1 MWNEYHENIL
11 RQWGEASACYR
22 YMHHRSFLMYK
33 KLSLRFNL
41 PVIVLSTI
49 TGTANFAQTTLPA
62 SIQPA
67 APSIIG
73 GLNLVAGLIA
83 TIMQFLKV
91 NELMENHRTSALGHG
106 SLSRNIRLQ
115 LALPREER
123 KKEGLKFVEECKAT
137 YDSLLEQCPAIPKKI
152 LLNFEKEYPIDGV
165 FTKPEIL
172 NVRPIPPLKL
182 PKTVEP
188 IRAIT
193 KTSTHL
199 SSAQLGITLT
209 TLLTGFVA
217 EPALTR
223 LLTPWLSQLGFSE
236 DSFRTISVV
245 LAMTIATVFSFLIG
259 ELVPKN
265 AALSAPKK
273 VLKMV
278 VGFQLA
284 FTWVFHYLVQF
295 MNNNGNWLV
304 RKFGVEPKEELSSA
318 RTADELASLVRR
330 SATLGSGP

>member
-1 MWNEYHENIL
+1 
-11 RQWGEASACYR
+11 
-22 YMHHRSFLMYK
+22 MYK

-49 TGTANFAQTTLPA
+49 TGTANFAQTTLPV

-172 NVRPIPPLKL
+172 SVRAIPGLKL

-193 KTSTHL
+193 K
-199 SSAQLGITLT
+199 
-209 TLLTGFVA
+209 
-217 EPALTR
+217 
-223 LLTPWLSQLGFSE
+223 
-236 DSFRTISVV
+236 D
-245 LAMTIATVFSFLIG
+245 TVFQRVG
-259 ELVPKN
+259 EY
-265 AALSAPKK
+265 LS
-273 VLKMV
+273 
-278 VGFQLA
+278 
-284 FTWVFHYLVQF
+284 
-295 MNNNGNWLV
+295 
-304 RKFGVEPKEELSSA
+304 PKEEEYEEEEEEEGDMEEE
-318 RTADELASLVRR
+318 TDVEQG
-330 SATLGSGP
+330 TPKE

>member
-1 MWNEYHENIL
+1 MFIYYKMSEEINMEETWNEYHENIL
-11 RQWGEASACYR
+11 RQWGEAAACYR

-91 NELMENHRTSALGHG
+91 NELMENHRTAALGHG

-115 LALPREER
+115 LALPRNER

-137 YDSLLEQCPAIPKKI
+137 YDSLLEQSPPIPKKI

-172 NVRPIPPLKL
+172 SVRAIPSLKL

-193 KTSTHL
+193 K
-199 SSAQLGITLT
+199 
-209 TLLTGFVA
+209 
-217 EPALTR
+217 
-223 LLTPWLSQLGFSE
+223 
-236 DSFRTISVV
+236 D
-245 LAMTIATVFSFLIG
+245 TVFERVGEFL
-259 ELVPKN
+259 
-265 AALSAPKK
+265 A
-273 VLKMV
+273 
-278 VGFQLA
+278 
-284 FTWVFHYLVQF
+284 
-295 MNNNGNWLV
+295 
-304 RKFGVEPKEELSSA
+304 PKEEEEYEEVEEE
-318 RTADELASLVRR
+318 DEEEEEV
-330 SATLGSGP
+330 TDVEQGTPKE

>member
-1 MWNEYHENIL
+1 MTEEKKIPIGDLWNEQHEIIL
-11 RQWGEASACYR
+11 RQWGEAAACYR

-49 TGTANFAQTTLPA
+49 TGTANFAQSTLPP

-152 LLNFEKEYPIDGV
+152 LMDFEKEYPIDGV

-172 NVRPIPPLKL
+172 NVRPIPALKL
-182 PKTVEP
+182 PKTIEP

-193 KTSTHL
+193 K
-199 SSAQLGITLT
+199 
-209 TLLTGFVA
+209 
-217 EPALTR
+217 
-223 LLTPWLSQLGFSE
+223 
-236 DSFRTISVV
+236 D
-245 LAMTIATVFSFLIG
+245 TVFEKVGTFLSKDS
-259 ELVPKN
+259 EEYEE
-265 AALSAPKK
+265 AEEEEDEEE
-273 VLKMV
+273 
-278 VGFQLA
+278 
-284 FTWVFHYLVQF
+284 TD
-295 MNNNGNWLV
+295 
-304 RKFGVEPKEELSSA
+304 VEQGTQE
-318 RTADELASLVRR
+318 
-330 SATLGSGP
+330 